1 MIKAIHFIKRKPGM
15 ELDAFRAYWLGRHAE
30 LVSKVPGVRS
40 YVQCHTLL
48 SGYKK
53 GEPIWD
59 GIAELVYDDIDAMRR
74 VADLPESRA
83 ADEDTG
89 NFADLTRGGTLLT
102 EEVVQKD
109 GPTDP
114 SMVKMAGFAIRKRG
128 MSAEAFQCYWREI
141 HGPMASKI
149 PQVRRYVQCQ
159 VRLSAYRDGRQPIYD
174 GVALTWFDDTTSM
187 REKPPEYRAIRR
199 DEPNFLELH
208 PENIIITKEHVI
220 I

>member
-15 ELDAFRAYWLGRHAE
+15 ELEAFRAYWLGRHAE

-74 VADLPESRA
+74 VADSPESRA
-83 ADEDTG
+83 ANEDTG

-109 GPTDP
+109 GPTNP
-114 SMVKMAGFAIRKRG
+114 SMVKMAGFAIRNT
-128 MSAEAFQCYWREI
+128 A
-141 HGPMASKI
+141 
-149 PQVRRYVQCQ
+149 
-159 VRLSAYRDGRQPIYD
+159 
-174 GVALTWFDDTTSM
+174 
-187 REKPPEYRAIRR
+187 
-199 DEPNFLELH
+199 
-208 PENIIITKEHVI
+208 
-220 I
+220 

>member
-1 MIKAIHFIKRKPGM
+1 MIKAIHFIKRKPGI

-83 ADEDTG
+83 ANEDTG

-109 GPTDP
+109 GPTNP

-128 MSAEAFQCYWREI
+128 MSAEAFQQHWREI

-149 PQVRRYVQCQ
+149 PQVARYTQCH

-174 GVALTWFDDTTSM
+174 GVALTWFDNTAVM

>member
-1 MIKAIHFIKRKPGM
+1 MIRAIHFIKRKPGM

-83 ADEDTG
+83 ANEDTG
-89 NFADLTRGGTLLT
+89 NFADLTPRRHFAHRRGGSEGRTD
-102 EEVVQKD
+102 QPFD
-109 GPTDP
+109 GEN
-114 SMVKMAGFAIRKRG
+114 GGLRG
-128 MSAEAFQCYWREI
+128 
-141 HGPMASKI
+141 P
-149 PQVRRYVQCQ
+149 
-159 VRLSAYRDGRQPIYD
+159 
-174 GVALTWFDDTTSM
+174 
-187 REKPPEYRAIRR
+187 
-199 DEPNFLELH
+199 
-208 PENIIITKEHVI
+208 
-220 I
+220 

>member
-15 ELDAFRAYWLGRHAE
+15 ELETFRAYWLGRHAE

-40 YVQCHTLL
+40 YVQSHTLL
-48 SGYKK
+48 SIYKK
-53 GEPIWD
+53 REPVWD

-83 ADEDTG
+83 ANEDTG

-102 EEVVQKD
+102 EEVVQKE
-109 GPTDP
+109 GPTNP
-114 SMVKMAGFAIRKRG
+114 SMVKMAGFAIRKIG
-128 MSAEAFQCYWREI
+128 TSPEAFQKYWREI
-141 HGPMASKI
+141 HGPLACKI
-149 PQVRRYVQCQ
+149 PQVRRYVQCH

-174 GVALTWFDDTTSM
+174 GVALTWFDNTSDM

-208 PENIIITKEHVI
+208 PENIILTKEHVI

>member
-15 ELDAFRAYWLGRHAE
+15 ELEAFRAYWLGRHAE

-48 SGYKK
+48 SGYQK

-59 GIAELVYDDIDAMRR
+59 GIAELVYDDVDAMRR
-74 VADLPESRA
+74 AADLPESRA
-83 ADEDTG
+83 ANEDTG

-102 EEVVQKD
+102 EEVIQMD
-109 GPTDP
+109 GPTNP

-128 MSAEAFQCYWREI
+128 MSVEAFQNYWREI
-141 HGPMASKI
+141 HGPLACKI
-149 PQVRRYVQCQ
+149 PQVRRYVQCH

-174 GVALTWFDDTTSM
+174 GVALTWFDNTAAM